1 MRDENQIIDPIEEN
15 LLVLYKTITL
25 LNILELY
32 VWKSTYIIYDNDTYY
47 NLEEKI
53 FLKLLSYIYDDYYKR
68 K

>member
-15 LLVLYKTITL
+15 LLVLYKRITL